1 MVEAWRLAQRTHIP
15 LVLTP
20 FTHLGAS
27 KHDRV
32 ARNSTMDHQLRML
45 RGASAVLTLT
55 DIERE
60 GLGEHGVMLERL
72 TTVGSGLD
80 EVPPLL
86 NEEDILRQYHVPQ
99 PFIVFIGR
107 ASYDKGARHAAEAV
121 IRLRRQGVNLTLVFI
136 GSSTPEFDHFLR
148 SIPPTERAAIRPLGI
163 VPEADKHTLLQAST
177 LLVLPSR
184 TDSFGIAILEAWA
197 HGKPAIGARAGGIP
211 DVIDEERTGLLVK
224 FGDVAGLA
232 QAIHR
237 LMQNDSL
244 RCELGQQGQ
253 DKLATEYTWEHVAD
267 RVLMVYQRMS

>member
-1 MVEAWRLAQRTHIP
+1 
-15 LVLTP
+15 
-20 FTHLGAS
+20 
-27 KHDRV
+27 
-32 ARNSTMDHQLRML
+32 MDHQLRML

-55 DIERE
+55 DIERK
-60 GLGEHGVMLERL
+60 GLSEQGVMYERL
-72 TTVGSGLD
+72 ITVGSGLD
-80 EVPPLL
+80 DVPPLL
-86 NEEDILRQYHVPQ
+86 NEEDILRQYHVPR

-121 IRLRRQGVNLTLVFI
+121 IRLRRQGVNLTLAFI
-136 GSSTPEFDHFLR
+136 GSSTPEFDRFLR

-163 VPEADKHTLLQAST
+163 VPETHKHTLLHAST

-232 QAIHR
+232 QAIRR

-244 RCELGQQGQ
+244 RRELGQQGQ
-253 DKLATEYTWEHVAD
+253 AKLAIEYTWEHVAD